1 MNWRNVFYLMR
12 VERKSGRLLRG
23 VKPTKYKEHSVLTN
37 WPYFLSIGV
46 GLAIGVLAGIIVN
59 MYGAAMG
66 LETIQAGAIGLFASL
81 PTLVLVY
88 NLVLTLLQQIQRSG
102 VRMQSETP
110 YWLPITWQEHTLAS
124 VFASL
129 LGIPIGT
136 TLLIASAIL
145 AFSAFNGIY
154 MFAVALATSAAIFA
168 AAFMASVITE
178 ILRVFQ
184 VRFIGAVYK
193 SSGRAAVW
201 VRFAGSLGF
210 FIIFYAIYFYV
221 VSGGYQFVTVLTEI
235 QSSVF
240 YIPFV
245 WLGMMLSNFFIL
257 GGSVLVGAAYLGM
270 SIIFI
275 ATLYAIAVLLNKR
288 FGLYEPPAIKIQKSG
303 IYTPK
308 TGFLGKLGFSSPE
321 AALINKDLKAFTR
334 RRELITIFIAPIVIV
349 LIPLMQSF
357 GGMGGNGGVP
367 SEASFFYMA
376 MIYLFPASL
385 MVTTL
390 GNLIIGEEGQAVW
403 RIYASPISPKN
414 LVKSKYFFTVL
425 FALVI
430 LAATG
435 TLGTIIYQ
443 PTIKMVI
450 VAFLEAF
457 FLIIALASISL
468 NIGFRGAD
476 FTEIPRPRMV
486 RQYWALINLAVC
498 ALVALAIVAP
508 LIPNV
513 FASIGGEYILGFNI
527 PRLDAYVAT
536 VLSGVIAVVITVL
549 FYKFTLDTAKDFLRK
564 AEV

>member
-1 MNWRNVFYLMR
+1 MNWKNVLYLMR

-23 VKPTKYKEHSVLTN
+23 IKPTKYKENSFMAN
-37 WPYFLSIGV
+37 WPYWLAIGV
-46 GLAIGVLAGIIVN
+46 GLAIGVLAGLLVN
-59 MYGAAMG
+59 TLSAEVGMAN
-66 LETIQAGAIGLFASL
+66 IQAGAIGLFVSL

-102 VRMQSETP
+102 VRVQAETP
-110 YWLPITWQEHTLAS
+110 YWLPVTWQEHTLAS
-124 VFASL
+124 IFASL

-145 AFSAFNGIY
+145 TFSAFNGLY
-154 MFAVALATSAAIFA
+154 MFTVALASSIAIFA

-221 VSGGYQFVTVLTEI
+221 VSGGYQFVTVLTEV
-235 QSSVF
+235 QSAVF

-245 WLGMMLSNFFIL
+245 WIGMSLSNFFIF
-257 GGSVLVGAAYLGM
+257 GGSILIGAAYLGL
-270 SIIFI
+270 SIAFI
-275 ATLYAIAVLLNKR
+275 GILYAIAVLLNKR

-303 IYTPK
+303 IYAPK
-308 TGFLGKLGFSSPE
+308 TGLLGKLGFSTVES
-321 AALINKDLKAFTR
+321 ALISKDLKAFTR
-334 RRELITIFIAPIVIV
+334 RRELITIFIAPIVVV
-349 LIPLMQSF
+349 LIPLMNSF
-357 GGMGGNGGVP
+357 GAASSNVP
-367 SEASFFYMA
+367 SEVSLLYVG
-376 MIYLFPASL
+376 MIYLFPAAL
-385 MVTTL
+385 MVMTL

-403 RIYASPISPKN
+403 RIYASPISAKN

-425 FALVI
+425 FGLII

-435 TLGTIIYQ
+435 ALGTIIYM
-443 PTIKMVI
+443 PSLTLIVI
-450 VAFLEAF
+450 AFLEAF
-457 FLIIALASISL
+457 FLIIALGAISV

-498 ALVALAIVAP
+498 FLVGLAILAP
-508 LIPNV
+508 LVPSV
-513 FASIGGEYILGFNI
+513 LSSITAGFGLTLPTLN
-527 PRLDAYVAT
+527 PFVA
-536 VLSGVIAVVITVL
+536 VAISGVIAVVIAVL
-549 FYKFTLDTAKDFLRK
+549 FYKFTLDSAKEFLRK

>member
-1 MNWRNVFYLMR
+1 MNWKNVLYLMR

-23 VKPTKYKEHSVLTN
+23 IKPTKYKENSFLAN
-37 WPYFLSIGV
+37 WPYWLAIGV
-46 GLAIGVLAGIIVN
+46 GLTIGILVGYLVN
-59 MYGAAMG
+59 MISA
-66 LETIQAGAIGLFASL
+66 ETGFADIQNAVIGLFVSL
-81 PTLVLVY
+81 PTIVLVY

-102 VRMQSETP
+102 VKVQSETP

-124 VFASL
+124 IFASL
-129 LGIPIGT
+129 LGFPIGT

-154 MFAVALATSAAIFA
+154 MFTVALATSVAIFA

-240 YIPFV
+240 YVPFV
-245 WLGMMLSNFFIL
+245 WLGIMLSNFFII
-257 GGSVLVGAAYLGM
+257 GGSLLVGLAYLGL
-270 SIIFI
+270 SIAFI
-275 ATLYAIAVLLNKR
+275 GILYAVAVLLNKR
-288 FGLYEPPAIKIQKSG
+288 FGLYEPPAIKVQKSG
-303 IYTPK
+303 IYAPK
-308 TGFLGKLGFSSPE
+308 TGLLGRLGFSTVE
-321 AALINKDLKAFTR
+321 AALIGKDFKAFTR
-334 RRELITIFIAPIVIV
+334 RRELISIFIAPIVVV

-357 GGMGGNGGVP
+357 GGTSAGVP
-367 SEASFFYMA
+367 SEVSLFYVG

-385 MVTTL
+385 MVMTL
-390 GNLIIGEEGQAVW
+390 GNLIIGEEGQSIW
-403 RIYASPISPKN
+403 RIYASPISAKN
-414 LVKSKYFFTVL
+414 LVKSKYFFTIL
-425 FALVI
+425 FGLII

-435 TLGTIIYQ
+435 TLGTIIYM
-443 PTIKMVI
+443 PSSTLII

-457 FLIIALASISL
+457 FLIIALGAISV

-476 FTEIPRPRMV
+476 FTEIPRPHMV

-498 ALVALAIVAP
+498 FLVGLAILSP
-508 LIPNV
+508 LAPNV
-513 FASIGGEYILGFNI
+513 LSSVIGGFGFTF
-527 PRLDAYVAT
+527 PSLDPFVSTAI
-536 VLSGVIAVVITVL
+536 SGIIAIVIAVL
-549 FYKFTLDTAKDFLRK
+549 FYKFTLDSAKDFLRK

>member
-1 MNWRNVFYLMR
+1 
-12 VERKSGRLLRG
+12 
-23 VKPTKYKEHSVLTN
+23 
-37 WPYFLSIGV
+37 
-46 GLAIGVLAGIIVN
+46 
-59 MYGAAMG
+59 
-66 LETIQAGAIGLFASL
+66 
-81 PTLVLVY
+81 
-88 NLVLTLLQQIQRSG
+88 
-102 VRMQSETP
+102 
-110 YWLPITWQEHTLAS
+110 
-124 VFASL
+124 
-129 LGIPIGT
+129 
-136 TLLIASAIL
+136 
-145 AFSAFNGIY
+145 